1 MMIRATLSVSL
12 LVFGFAGYSTTSQA
26 ETIDAASGSSV
37 DIQAAVD
44 LAQPGDTVLIP
55 EGSFDFE
62 GQVFATDGI
71 KIAGMGRDK
80 TFLIKRDRL
89 EQWNAMINVDCL
101 TGEPFEFSG
110 ITLQGLGRFLQP
122 DTDASGVGKSG
133 MEKGPIRDIG
143 LYLQGACV
151 GFQVHDSRFTKFT
164 RAGVQLRGNVG
175 TKQGAAVGVIYRNE
189 FFDNWYPGLGY
200 GVEIVGHRNS
210 WDSPVELG
218 TTDVV
223 VIEDNRFEKHR
234 HTVAANNGA
243 RYVFRFNHILNNYQD
258 AAAIDAHGLA
268 SWPRGTRSYEI
279 YENRVDNSI
288 KRWAGVAPRGG
299 SGVIFNNVFNGVNHG
314 IVLMIEKYDKRMRY
328 PVPDQINDLWIWNN
342 FANGTIIQKP
352 DFMKS
357 QKRAK
362 KLIRKGRNYHLKPKP
377 DYVPLAYPHPMRAA
391 RSPS

>member
-1 MMIRATLSVSL
+1 MSIWRTLGASL
-12 LVFGFAGYSTTSQA
+12 LLLGLGGYGGASSA
-26 ETIDAASGSSV
+26 ETIAAASGSSV

-101 TGEPFEFSG
+101 TGEAFEFSG

-122 DTDASGVGKSG
+122 DTDNSGTGKSG

-143 LYLQGACV
+143 LYLQGACTE
-151 GFQVHDSRFTKFT
+151 FQVHDSRFTKFT
-164 RAGVQLRGNVG
+164 RAGIQLRANVG
-175 TKQGAAVGVIYRNE
+175 TEQGAAVGVIYRNE

-210 WDSPVELG
+210 WDTPVELG
-218 TTDVV
+218 TTNMI

-234 HTVAANNGA
+234 HTLATNNGA
-243 RYVFRFNHILNNYQD
+243 RYAFRYNQIFNNYQD

-268 SWPRGTRSYEI
+268 AWPRGTRSYEI
-279 YENRVDNSI
+279 YENRLDNSI

-299 SGVIFNNVFNGVNHG
+299 SGVIFNNVSTPEQNSTSW
-314 IVLMIEKYDKRMRY
+314 
-328 PVPDQINDLWIWNN
+328 P
-342 FANGTIIQKP
+342 A
-352 DFMKS
+352 
-357 QKRAK
+357 
-362 KLIRKGRNYHLKPKP
+362 
-377 DYVPLAYPHPMRAA
+377 
-391 RSPS
+391 